1 MSESIELLRLFES
14 DSRMNKFQDLF
25 KQLICFLSEE
35 NIEYVIIGTV
45 AYSEY
50 APPRATTNINFM
62 VSESDCCKLESVL
75 KEHGIDFIWNAY
87 QQLIIAVKDDSDET
101 KKYPL
106 ELSFQ
111 ITPKGLTFN
120 QPISKEI
127 FGMVD
132 VPVASPETL
141 VALWCV
147 AVSKGYSNSYYDAQ
161 MFIKLQLADVDRCVA
176 VIESL
181 PESDANK
188 VLRSILTGNAI
199 YVDTIN
205 IDEALIMPFELN
217 QTHEEIELDKAHRY
231 NAAQEH
237 RRQLYEGIPNPLS
250 L

>member
-1 MSESIELLRLFES
+1 MSESMELLRLFES
-14 DSRMNKFQDLF
+14 NGRMNKYQNLF
-25 KQLICFLSEE
+25 KQLIHVLSEE
-35 NIEYVIIGTV
+35 EIEYVIIGTV

-62 VSESDCCKLESVL
+62 ISENDCCKLERVL
-75 KEHGIDFIWNAY
+75 KEHGVDFIWNAY

-106 ELSFQ
+106 ELLFQ
-111 ITPKGLTFN
+111 SAHKGLTLS

-127 FGMVD
+127 FGMAD
-132 VPVASPETL
+132 VPVASPEAL

-147 AVSKGYSNSYYDAQ
+147 AVSKGYSKSYYDAQ

-181 PESDANK
+181 PESDANR
-188 VLRSILTGNAI
+188 VFRSILTGNAM

-205 IDEALIMPFELN
+205 MDEALIMPSDLIQN
-217 QTHEEIELDKAHRY
+217 HEETELAKAHRY
-231 NAAQEH
+231 NAAQE
-237 RRQLYEGIPNPLS
+237 RRRKLISAKLRKK
-250 L
+250 

>member
-1 MSESIELLRLFES
+1 MSESMEILRLFES
-14 DSRMNKFQDLF
+14 DDRMNKFQNLF
-25 KQLICFLSEE
+25 KQLIYVLSEE

-50 APPRATTNINFM
+50 APSRATTNINFM
-62 VSESDCCKLESVL
+62 ICESDCYKLESEL
-75 KEHGIDFIWNAY
+75 KQNNIDFIWNAY

-106 ELSFQ
+106 ALSFQ

-127 FGMVD
+127 FGMAD

-147 AVSKGYSNSYYDAQ
+147 AVSKGYSKSYYDAQ
-161 MFIKLQLADVDRCVA
+161 MFVKLQLVDVDRCVA

-181 PESDANK
+181 PESDVNR
-188 VLRSILTGNAI
+188 VLRSILTGNAM

-205 IDEALIMPFELN
+205 MDEALIMPSDLIQN
-217 QTHEEIELDKAHRY
+217 HEEIELAKAHRY
-231 NAAQEH
+231 NAAQE
-237 RRQLYEGIPNPLS
+237 RRRKLISAKLRKK
-250 L
+250 